1 MEGCDSSLILQGYN
15 VAAGGGVCRSSVAR
29 GDCNF
34 SCHVRHGRT
43 QAPQG
48 ARGPVSLAC
57 FFAGFG
63 AGPRSCAPPSQPIRG
78 QSALPPL
85 SNAYLK
91 LHRNVRREVVRWGE
105 VLRCGGDD
113 DGVIVVVGGGLGVLL
128 SHILSLPQP
137 GSALLAK
144 QSRIAT
150 PLPASERPGRNAAT
164 KTRPCT
170 STAAE

>member
-113 DGVIVVVGGGLGVLL
+113 DGVIVVVGGGSRGVALTHTLSPSARLG
-128 SHILSLPQP
+128 SSCKTKPYRHSL
-137 GSALLAK
+137 ACE
-144 QSRIAT
+144 RAT
-150 PLPASERPGRNAAT
+150 RSERRHQNQALH
-164 KTRPCT
+164 
-170 STAAE
+170 